1 MSILNWLKSIFGE
14 KKENRTLNVNTDN
27 DVFNSKYNQVH
38 KKEEPRFD
46 KGVTVRKLNRGNLVD
61 LRYGAYLLRDEY
73 DDKFGEILNIQFDI
87 EHFDGKVIDVTRVYY
102 FDVDEHVYYYTG
114 FEPKK
119 VRFHRQYSE
128 NRRNSYPGNTRKPV
142 TKPFDPNRS
151 NHRDTSSSS
160 SDDDIITHA
169 LLNPVSPMNI
179 WNNDDDSSSHGSSS
193 SHDSGSSSSYD
204 SGGDSGGD
212 CGGGG
217 D

>member
-14 KKENRTLNVNTDN
+14 KKENRTLNVNKDN

-46 KGVTVRKLNRGNLVD
+46 AGVTVRKLNRGNLVD

-87 EHFDGKVIDVTRVYY
+87 EHFDGKVIDVTRVHY

-119 VRFHRQYSE
+119 VRWHMYYGDQRSKHYS
-128 NRRNSYPGNTRKPV
+128 RNTSSPV
-142 TKPFDPNRS
+142 NKAFDTVRS
-151 NHRDTSSSS
+151 NNRDASSSS

-179 WNNDDDSSSHGSSS
+179 WNNDDDSSSSSHGSSS
-193 SHDSGSSSSYD
+193 SSYDSGSSSSYD
-204 SGGDSGGD
+204 SG
-212 CGGGG
+212 
-217 D
+217 